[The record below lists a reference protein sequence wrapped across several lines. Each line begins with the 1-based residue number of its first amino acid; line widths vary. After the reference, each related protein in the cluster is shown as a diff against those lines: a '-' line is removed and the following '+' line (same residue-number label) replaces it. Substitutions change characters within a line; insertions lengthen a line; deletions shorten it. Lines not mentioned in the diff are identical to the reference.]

1 MGQCTLGLQT
11 GGSQYMCRE
20 RRMRGLDPEGLC
32 RPLSLSFPILLLP
45 PASCPPGLGFSGSRT
60 GNQAGTKEVW

>member
-1 MGQCTLGLQT
+1 
-11 GGSQYMCRE
+11 MCRE

-60 GNQAGTKEVW
+60 RNQAGTKEVW